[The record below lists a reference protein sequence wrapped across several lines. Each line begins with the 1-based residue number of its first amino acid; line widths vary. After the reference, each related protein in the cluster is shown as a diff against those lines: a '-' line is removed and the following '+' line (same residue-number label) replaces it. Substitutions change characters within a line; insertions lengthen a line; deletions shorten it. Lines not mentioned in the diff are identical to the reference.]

1 MRFASFFV
9 DRPIF
14 AIVLSA
20 LVLLGGWVSLKS
32 LPVEQYPE
40 VVPPTIQVQARYP
53 GASPQ
58 TLSET
63 VAAPIE
69 QELVGIE
76 HLLYMSSQSTAD
88 GQMNL
93 TLTFEIGTDLDI
105 AQMQVQAKVSNAEPR
120 LPEEVRRLG
129 IVTLKQSPDLL
140 LVIHLISPDQRYDA
154 LYLGNYAVLNIRD
167 QLKRVNGVGD
177 TRVFGSDEYAMRVW
191 LDPDRLVARGLTASD
206 VVNAIREQNVQV
218 AAGAVGQPPGTLGSA
233 FQLTVTSQ
241 GRLRTVED
249 FNSIVVKAGTNGQL
263 VRLSEVARVE
273 LGAATYA
280 LRSMLDG
287 QDAVAI
293 PIFLRPG
300 ANALATAAD
309 IKATMSRL
317 KEQFPSGVDYRIVY
331 DTTQFVRQ
339 SIDAV
344 ITTFFEALI
353 LVVVVVMLFLQTWR
367 AAIIPLVAVPV
378 SIIGTFA
385 LLNALGFSINT
396 LTLFGLVL
404 AIGIVVDDAIVVIE
418 NVERHISEGMEPKA
432 AARLAMQEVTGPII
446 AISLVLA
453 AVFIPTSFISG
464 INGEFYRQFGL
475 TIAAA
480 TLISALNSLTLS
492 PALAGMLLKPAGS
505 FHGPGPSGNAL
516 RSNAVPD
523 GVVHDARPDAPTR
536 LINLMFGGFFRLFN
550 RAFVASAHGY
560 EALVKRLLRI
570 SAIVL
575 VVFAGLLVLS
585 GQTLY
590 SVPAGFIPPGDRGYL
605 ITVVQLPPAASLER
619 TTEVVREVTEQIKST
634 PGVGHAVGFPGLSIV
649 SFGPSSNAATIFVP
663 LKPFSERVPLGQ
675 SANAIAGELRQKLG
689 GIEEAFVAV
698 FPPPPIRGLGSLGG
712 FKLQLQDR
720 GGAGLDALD
729 AAAKQV
735 IAQGNQT
742 PGVVGLFT
750 SFQNNVPQLHAEI
763 DTERALTSGV
773 PLSNLYSTLQVNL
786 GSLYVNDFNLF
797 GRTYQ
802 VIAQADA
809 DYRLGTSA
817 IEQLQTRT
825 ADGQMTPLAGLVRV
839 TEVTG
844 PDRVVRYNTYPAI
857 EINGSAAP
865 GVSSGQAIGIM
876 DKLLGETL
884 PPNMGYEWT
893 ELTYLQIIAGNTTL
907 QMFAISVLVV
917 FLVLAA
923 LYESWSLPFAIILI
937 MPMVLLFAM
946 LGVKLTGGDN
956 NILTQVA
963 LLVLIGLASKNAIL
977 LVEFAKVREDAGMN
991 PMEAALEACRLRL
1004 RPIIM
1009 TSIAFIAGVVPLV
1022 LATGAGA
1029 EMRQAIGIPVFFG
1042 MLGVTFFG
1050 LLLTPV
1056 FYLVIR
1062 GWVTRGRPPATV
1074 AA

>member
-1 MRFASFFV
+1 MRFPSFFV

-20 LVLLGGWVSLKS
+20 LVLIGGWVSLKG

-40 VVPPTIQVQARYP
+40 VVPPTIQVSARYP

-88 GQMNL
+88 GAMTL

-129 IVTLKQSPDLL
+129 IITRKQSPDLL
-140 LVIHLISPDQRYDA
+140 LAIHLISPDRSYDS

-167 QLKRVNGVGD
+167 ALKRINGVGD
-177 TRVFGSDEYAMRVW
+177 TRVFGADEYAMRIW

-218 AAGAVGQPPGTLGSA
+218 TAGAVGQQPGTGSA
-233 FQLTVTSQ
+233 FQLTITSQ
-241 GRLRTVED
+241 GRLRSEED
-249 FNSIVVKAGTNGQL
+249 FRQIVVKAGTDGQV
-263 VRLSEVARVE
+263 VRLGEIARLE
-273 LGAATYA
+273 LGAASYA
-280 LRSMLDG
+280 LRAMLDG
-287 QDAVAI
+287 ESAVAL
-293 PIFLRPG
+293 PVFLRPG
-300 ANALATAAD
+300 ANALDTAAEV
-309 IKATMSRL
+309 KRTMARL
-317 KEQFPSGVDYRIVY
+317 KERFPAGMDYRIVY
-331 DTTQFVRQ
+331 DTTVFVQQ

-344 ITTFFEALI
+344 ITTFFEALV

-378 SIIGTFA
+378 SIVGTFA

-396 LTLFGLVL
+396 LTLLGLVL
-404 AIGIVVDDAIVVIE
+404 AIGIVVDDAIVVVE
-418 NVERHISEGMEPKA
+418 NVERHISEGLTPKA
-432 AARLAMQEVTGPII
+432 AAHMAMQEVTGPII

-453 AVFIPTSFISG
+453 AVFIPAAFISG
-464 INGEFYRQFGL
+464 INGQFYRQFGL

-480 TLISALNSLTLS
+480 TLISAFNSLTLS
-492 PALAGMLLKPAGS
+492 PALAAMLLKP
-505 FHGPGPSGNAL
+505 
-516 RSNAVPD
+516 
-523 GVVHDARPDAPTR
+523 HDAKPDAPTR
-536 LINLMFGGFFRLFN
+536 LVNLLFGGFFRLFN
-550 RAFVASAHGY
+550 RFFEAGSHGY
-560 EALVKRLLRI
+560 QALVKRLLRV

-575 VVFAGLLVLS
+575 LVFGGLLVFS
-585 GQTLY
+585 GYTLY
-590 SVPAGFIPPGDRGYL
+590 SVPPGFIPPGDRGYL

-619 TTEVVREVTEQIKST
+619 TTEVVKEVSARIKST
-634 PGVGHAVGFPGLSIV
+634 PGVGHAVAFPGLSIV

-663 LKPFSERVPLGQ
+663 LRPFSERVPQGL
-675 SANAIAGELRQKLG
+675 SANAIAGELRKKLG

-712 FKLQLQDR
+712 FKLQIQDR

-729 AAAKQV
+729 EVTRQV

-742 PGVVGLFT
+742 PGVTGLFT

-763 DTERALTSGV
+763 DTERALTGGV
-773 PLSNLYSTLQVNL
+773 PLRNLYDTLQVNL

-809 DYRLGTSA
+809 PFRSSPSA

-825 ADGQMTPLAGLVRV
+825 ADGRMVPLANLVRV
-839 TEVTG
+839 TEITG

-857 EINGSAAP
+857 EINGAAAP
-865 GVSSGQAIGIM
+865 GTSSGEAIAIM
-876 DKLLGETL
+876 EHLLGQTL
-884 PPNMGYEWT
+884 PPSMGFEWT

-907 QMFAISVLVV
+907 QVFAISVLVV

-923 LYESWSLPFAIILI
+923 LYESWTLPLAIILI

-946 LGVKLTGGDN
+946 LGVKFMGGDN

-977 LVEFAKVREDAGMN
+977 LVEFAKIREDMGLTR
-991 PMEAALEACRLRL
+991 MEAALEACRLRL

-1009 TSIAFIAGVVPLV
+1009 TSIAFIAGVVPLM
-1022 LATGAGA
+1022 LASGAGA
-1029 EMRQAIGIPVFFG
+1029 EMRQAIGTPVFFG

-1062 GWVTRGRPPATV
+1062 GLGKRQARLA
-1074 AA
+1074 

>member
-20 LVLLGGWVSLKS
+20 LVLIGGWVSLKG
-32 LPVEQYPE
+32 LPIEQYPE
-40 VVPPTIQVQARYP
+40 VVPPTIQVSTRYP

-88 GQMNL
+88 GSMSL
-93 TLTFEIGTDLDI
+93 TLTFDIGTDLDI
-105 AQMQVQAKVSNAEPR
+105 AQMQVQAKVGNAEPR
-120 LPEEVRRLG
+120 LPEEVRRQG
-129 IVTLKQSPDLL
+129 IVTRKQSPDLM

-154 LYLGNYAVLNIRD
+154 LFLGNYAVLNIRD
-167 QLKRVNGVGD
+167 QLKRVDGVGD

-191 LDPDRLVARGLTASD
+191 LNPDQLAARNLTASD
-206 VVNAIREQNVQV
+206 VAAAIRAQNTQV
-218 AAGAVGQPPGTLGSA
+218 AAGSVGQPPGTANSA

-241 GRLRTVED
+241 GRLRTVDE
-249 FNSIVVKAGTNGQL
+249 FNNIIIKTGSNGQL
-263 VRLSEVARVE
+263 VRLSDVARLE

-280 LRSMLDG
+280 LRSTLDN
-287 QDAVAI
+287 QAAVAI

-300 ANALATAAD
+300 ANALDTAEHVKET
-309 IKATMSRL
+309 IEHL
-317 KEQFPSGVDYRIVY
+317 KQNFPPGIDYRIVY
-331 DTTQFVRQ
+331 DTTQFVQQ

-344 ITTFFEALI
+344 IMTFFEALL
-353 LVVVVVMLFLQTWR
+353 LVIIVVMLFLQTWR
-367 AAIIPLVAVPV
+367 AAIIPLIAVPV
-378 SIIGTFA
+378 SIIGTFI

-432 AARLAMQEVTGPII
+432 AARMAMQEVSGPII

-453 AVFIPTSFISG
+453 AVFIPSSFISG

-480 TLISALNSLTLS
+480 TLISAFNSLTLS
-492 PALAGMLLKPAGS
+492 PALAGMLLKP
-505 FHGPGPSGNAL
+505 
-516 RSNAVPD
+516 
-523 GVVHDARPDAPTR
+523 HDAKPDMATR
-536 LINLMFGGFFRLFN
+536 LINLLFGWFFKLFN
-550 RAFVASAHGY
+550 IAFNAASHGY
-560 EALVKRLLRI
+560 VFIVKRLMRVSL
-570 SAIVL
+570 IVL
-575 VVFAGLLVLS
+575 IVFGGLLYLS
-585 GQTLY
+585 GQTLM
-590 SVPAGFIPPGDRGYL
+590 SVPGGFIPPGDRGYL
-605 ITVVQLPPAASLER
+605 IGVIQLPPAASLER
-619 TTEVVREVTEQIKST
+619 TTAVTREATQRILET
-634 PGVGHAVGFPGLSIV
+634 PGVAHAVSFPGLSIL
-649 SFGPSSNAATIFVP
+649 SFSPTSNAATIFIP

-675 SANAIAGELRQKLG
+675 NANTIAADLRKRLG

-712 FKLQLQDR
+712 FKLQVQDR
-720 GGAGLDALD
+720 SGVGLDALD

-735 IAQGNQT
+735 MAAGNGMSKET
-742 PGVVGLFT
+742 PGVTALFS
-750 SFQNNVPQLHAEI
+750 SFQNNVPQLHTEI
-763 DTERALTSGV
+763 DTERALVSGI
-773 PLSNLYSTLQVNL
+773 PLQNIYDTLQINL

-802 VIAQADA
+802 VIAQADG
-809 DYRLGTSA
+809 DYRLGAQS
-817 IEQLQTRT
+817 IEQLQTRNN
-825 ADGQMTPLAGLVRV
+825 DGNMVPLSGLVNI
-839 TEVTG
+839 TEITG

-857 EINGSAAP
+857 EINGSATP
-865 GVSSGQAIGIM
+865 GTSSGEMIQVM
-876 DKLLGETL
+876 EKLMNQTL
-884 PPNMGYEWT
+884 PPGVGYEWT

-907 QMFAISVLVV
+907 QVFAISVLVV

-923 LYESWSLPFAIILI
+923 MYESWSLPFAIILI
-937 MPMVLLFAM
+937 MPMVILFAM
-946 LGVKLTGGDN
+946 LGVKYTGGDN

-977 LVEFAKVREDAGMN
+977 LVEFAKTREDHGLSAF
-991 PMEAALEACRLRL
+991 EAAIEACRLRL

-1022 LATGAGA
+1022 LASGAGA
-1029 EMRQAIGIPVFFG
+1029 EMRHAIGTPVFFG

-1056 FYLVIR
+1056 FYLLIR
-1062 GWVTRGRPPATV
+1062 GLVAQGLRGQYESKA
-1074 AA
+1074 

>member
-20 LVLLGGWVSLKS
+20 LVLIGGWVSLKG
-32 LPVEQYPE
+32 LPIEQYPE
-40 VVPPTIQVQARYP
+40 VVPPTIQVSTRYP

-58 TLSET
+58 TLSQT

-88 GQMNL
+88 GSMSL

-105 AQMQVQAKVSNAEPR
+105 AQMQVQAKVQNAEPR
-120 LPEEVRRLG
+120 LPEEVRRQG
-129 IVTLKQSPDLL
+129 VVTRKQSPDLM
-140 LVIHLISPDQRYDA
+140 LVIHLISPDQRYDS
-154 LYLGNYAVLNIRD
+154 LFLGNYAVLNIRD
-167 QLKRVNGVGD
+167 QLKRVDGVGD

-191 LDPDRLVARGLTASD
+191 LNPDQLAARSLTASD
-206 VVNAIREQNVQV
+206 VVSAIRAQNMQV
-218 AAGAVGQPPGTLGSA
+218 AAGSVGQPPGTAGSA

-241 GRLRTVED
+241 SRLRSVEEFSNIIIRTESD
-249 FNSIVVKAGTNGQL
+249 GAM
-263 VRLSEVARVE
+263 VRLGDVARLD
-273 LGAATYA
+273 LGAASYA
-280 LRSMLDG
+280 LRSKLDG

-300 ANALATAAD
+300 ANALATSEAVKKT
-309 IKATMSRL
+309 IERL
-317 KEQFPSGVDYRIVY
+317 KQNFPAGVDYRIVY
-331 DTTQFVRQ
+331 DTTQFVQQ

-344 ITTFFEALI
+344 ILTFFEALLLVI
-353 LVVVVVMLFLQTWR
+353 LVVMLFLQTWR
-367 AAIIPLVAVPV
+367 AAIIPLIAVPV
-378 SIIGTFA
+378 SIIGTFI

-418 NVERHISEGMEPKA
+418 NVERHISEGLEPKA
-432 AARLAMQEVTGPII
+432 AARMAMQEVTGPII

-453 AVFIPTSFISG
+453 AVFIPASFISG

-480 TLISALNSLTLS
+480 TLISAFNSLTLS
-492 PALAGMLLKPAGS
+492 PALAGMLLKP
-505 FHGPGPSGNAL
+505 
-516 RSNAVPD
+516 
-523 GVVHDARPDAPTR
+523 HDAKPDLVTR
-536 LINLMFGGFFRLFN
+536 FINLLFGWFFKLFN
-550 RAFVASAHGY
+550 RAFTASSHGY
-560 EALVKRLLRI
+560 EWLVKRLMRVSL
-570 SAIVL
+570 IVL
-575 VVFAGLLVLS
+575 IVFGGLLYLT
-585 GQTLY
+585 GQTLM
-590 SVPAGFIPPGDRGYL
+590 SIPAGFIPPGDRGYL
-605 ITVVQLPPAASLER
+605 IGVIQLPPAASLER
-619 TTEVVREVTEQIKST
+619 TTAVTQEAAKIMRET
-634 PGVGHAVGFPGLSIV
+634 PGVAHTVAFPGLSIV
-649 SFGPSSNAATIFVP
+649 SFGPTSNAATVFMP

-675 SANAIAGELRQKLG
+675 NANAIAMNLRQRLG
-689 GIEEAFVAV
+689 VIDEAFVAV

-712 FKLQLQDR
+712 FKLQVQDR
-720 GGAGLDALD
+720 SGVGLDALD

-735 IAQGNQT
+735 MAAGNAMSKQT
-742 PGVVGLFT
+742 PGVTALFT
-750 SFQNNVPQLHAEI
+750 SFQNNVPQLHTQI
-763 DTERALTSGV
+763 DTERALLSGI
-773 PLSNLYSTLQVNL
+773 PLQNIYDTLQINL

-802 VIAQADA
+802 VIAQAEG
-809 DYRLGTSA
+809 DYRLGADS
-817 IEQLQTRT
+817 IERLQTRNSE
-825 ADGQMTPLAGLVRV
+825 GSMVPLSGLV
-839 TEVTG
+839 EIQEITG

-857 EINGSAAP
+857 EINGSATP
-865 GVSSGQAIGIM
+865 GTSSGEVIDVM
-876 DKLLGETL
+876 EKLMTETL
-884 PPNMGYEWT
+884 PPGVGFEWT

-907 QMFAISVLVV
+907 QIFAISVLVV

-923 LYESWSLPFAIILI
+923 MYESWSLPFAIILI
-937 MPMVLLFAM
+937 MPMVILFAM

-977 LVEFAKVREDAGMN
+977 LVEFAKIREDHGLSA
-991 PMEAALEACRLRL
+991 MESALEACRLRL

-1022 LATGAGA
+1022 LASGAGA
-1029 EMRQAIGIPVFFG
+1029 EMRHAIGTPVFFG

-1056 FYLVIR
+1056 FYLLIR
-1062 GWVTRGRPPATV
+1062 GLVKRGKTMQTIKT
-1074 AA
+1074 

>member
-1 MRFASFFV
+1 MRFPSFFV

-20 LVLLGGWVSLKS
+20 LVLIGGWVSLKG

-40 VVPPTIQVQARYP
+40 VVPPTIQVSARYP

-88 GQMNL
+88 GAMTL

-129 IVTLKQSPDLL
+129 IITRKQSPDLL
-140 LVIHLISPDQRYDA
+140 LAIHLISPDRSYDS

-167 QLKRVNGVGD
+167 ALKRINGVGD
-177 TRVFGSDEYAMRVW
+177 TRVFGADEYAMRIW

-218 AAGAVGQPPGTLGSA
+218 TAGAVGQQPGTGSA
-233 FQLTVTSQ
+233 FQLTITSQ
-241 GRLRTVED
+241 GRLRSEED
-249 FNSIVVKAGTNGQL
+249 FRQIVVKAGTDGQV
-263 VRLSEVARVE
+263 VRLGEIARLE
-273 LGAATYA
+273 LGAASYA
-280 LRSMLDG
+280 LRAMLDG
-287 QDAVAI
+287 ESAVAL
-293 PIFLRPG
+293 PVFLRPG
-300 ANALATAAD
+300 ANALDTAAEV
-309 IKATMSRL
+309 KRTMARL
-317 KEQFPSGVDYRIVY
+317 KERFPAGIDYRIVY
-331 DTTQFVRQ
+331 DTTVFVQQ

-344 ITTFFEALI
+344 ITTFFEALV

-378 SIIGTFA
+378 SIVGTFA

-396 LTLFGLVL
+396 LTLLGLVL
-404 AIGIVVDDAIVVIE
+404 AIGIVVDDAIVVVE
-418 NVERHISEGMEPKA
+418 NVERHISEGLTPKA
-432 AARLAMQEVTGPII
+432 AAHMAMQEVTGPII

-453 AVFIPTSFISG
+453 AVFIPAAFISG
-464 INGEFYRQFGL
+464 INGQFYRQFGL

-480 TLISALNSLTLS
+480 TLISAFNSLTLS
-492 PALAGMLLKPAGS
+492 PALAAMLLKP
-505 FHGPGPSGNAL
+505 
-516 RSNAVPD
+516 
-523 GVVHDARPDAPTR
+523 HDAKPDAPTR
-536 LINLMFGGFFRLFN
+536 LVNLLFGGFFRLFN
-550 RAFVASAHGY
+550 RFFEAGSHGY
-560 EALVKRLLRI
+560 QALVKRLLRV

-575 VVFAGLLVLS
+575 LVFGGLLVFS
-585 GQTLY
+585 GYTLY
-590 SVPAGFIPPGDRGYL
+590 SVPPGFIPPGDRGYL

-619 TTEVVREVTEQIKST
+619 TTEVVKEVSARIKST
-634 PGVGHAVGFPGLSIV
+634 PGVGHAVAFPGLSIV

-663 LKPFSERVPLGQ
+663 LRPFSERVPQGL
-675 SANAIAGELRQKLG
+675 SANAIAGELRKKLG

-712 FKLQLQDR
+712 FKLQIQDR

-729 AAAKQV
+729 EVTRQV

-742 PGVVGLFT
+742 PGVTGLFT

-763 DTERALTSGV
+763 DTERALTGGV
-773 PLSNLYSTLQVNL
+773 PLRNLYDTLQVNL

-809 DYRLGTSA
+809 PFRSSPSA

-825 ADGQMTPLAGLVRV
+825 ADGRMVPLANLVRV
-839 TEVTG
+839 TEITG

-857 EINGSAAP
+857 EINGAAAP
-865 GVSSGQAIGIM
+865 GTSSGEAIAIM
-876 DKLLGETL
+876 EHLLGQTL
-884 PPNMGYEWT
+884 PPSMGFEWT

-907 QMFAISVLVV
+907 QVFAISVLVV

-923 LYESWSLPFAIILI
+923 LYESWTLPLAIILI

-946 LGVKLTGGDN
+946 LGVKFMGGDN

-977 LVEFAKVREDAGMN
+977 LVEFAKIREDMGLTR
-991 PMEAALEACRLRL
+991 MEAALEACRLRL

-1009 TSIAFIAGVVPLV
+1009 TSIAFIAGVVPLM
-1022 LATGAGA
+1022 LASGAGA
-1029 EMRQAIGIPVFFG
+1029 EMRQAIGTPVFFG

-1062 GWVTRGRPPATV
+1062 GLGKRQARLA
-1074 AA
+1074 

>member
-20 LVLLGGWVSLKS
+20 LVLIGGWVSLKG
-32 LPVEQYPE
+32 LPIEQYPE
-40 VVPPTIQVQARYP
+40 VVPPTIQISTRYP

-88 GQMNL
+88 GSMSL

-105 AQMQVQAKVSNAEPR
+105 AQMQVQAKVQNAEPR
-120 LPEEVRRLG
+120 LPEEVKRQG
-129 IVTLKQSPDLL
+129 VVTRKQSPDLM
-140 LVIHLISPDQRYDA
+140 LVIHLISPDERYDS
-154 LYLGNYAVLNIRD
+154 LFLGNYAVLNIRD
-167 QLKRVNGVGD
+167 QLKRVDGVGD

-191 LDPDRLVARGLTASD
+191 MDPDKLAARGLTASD
-206 VVNAIREQNVQV
+206 VVAAIRTQNVQV
-218 AAGAVGQPPGTLGSA
+218 AAGSVGQPPGTASSA

-241 GRLRTVED
+241 SRLRSVEE
-249 FNSIVVKAGTNGQL
+249 FNNIIIRTESDGSM
-263 VRLSEVARVE
+263 VRLGDVARLD
-273 LGAATYA
+273 LGAASYA
-280 LRSMLDG
+280 LRSKLDG

-300 ANALATAAD
+300 ANALATSEAVKKT
-309 IKATMSRL
+309 IERL
-317 KEQFPSGVDYRIVY
+317 KQNFPEGIDYRIVY
-331 DTTQFVRQ
+331 DTTQFVQQ

-344 ITTFFEALI
+344 ILTFFEALLLVI
-353 LVVVVVMLFLQTWR
+353 LVVMLFLQTWR
-367 AAIIPLVAVPV
+367 AAIIPLIAVPV
-378 SIIGTFA
+378 SIIGTFI

-432 AARLAMQEVTGPII
+432 AARMAMQEVTGPII

-453 AVFIPTSFISG
+453 AVFIPASFISG

-480 TLISALNSLTLS
+480 TLISAFNSLTLS
-492 PALAGMLLKPAGS
+492 PALAGMLLKP
-505 FHGPGPSGNAL
+505 
-516 RSNAVPD
+516 
-523 GVVHDARPDAPTR
+523 HDAKPDMVTR
-536 LINLMFGGFFRLFN
+536 LINLLFGWFFKLFN
-550 RAFVASAHGY
+550 RAFGAASHGY
-560 EALVKRLLRI
+560 EWLVKRLMRVSL
-570 SAIVL
+570 IVL
-575 VVFAGLLVLS
+575 LVFGGLLYLT
-585 GQTLY
+585 GQTLM
-590 SVPAGFIPPGDRGYL
+590 SIPAGFIPPGDRGYL
-605 ITVVQLPPAASLER
+605 IGVIQLPPAASLER
-619 TTEVVREVTEQIKST
+619 TTAVTLEAEKLIRET
-634 PGVGHAVGFPGLSIV
+634 PGVAHTVAFPGLSIV
-649 SFGPSSNAATIFVP
+649 SFGPTSNAATIFVP

-675 SANAIAGELRQKLG
+675 NANAIAMQMRQKLG
-689 GIEEAFVAV
+689 SIDEAFVAV

-712 FKLQLQDR
+712 FKLQVQDR
-720 GGAGLDALD
+720 TGVGLDALD

-735 IAQGNQT
+735 MAAGNAMSTQT
-742 PGVVGLFT
+742 PGVTALFS
-750 SFQNNVPQLHAEI
+750 SFQNNVPQLHTQI
-763 DTERALTSGV
+763 DIERALQSGI
-773 PLSNLYSTLQVNL
+773 PLQSIYDTLQINL

-802 VIAQADA
+802 VIAQAEG
-809 DYRLGTSA
+809 DYRTGQES
-817 IEQLQTRT
+817 IERLQTRNSEGT
-825 ADGQMTPLAGLVRV
+825 MVPISGLVDIN
-839 TEVTG
+839 EITG

-857 EINGSAAP
+857 EINGSATP
-865 GVSSGQAIGIM
+865 GTSSGEVINVM
-876 DKLLGETL
+876 EKLMAETL
-884 PPNMGYEWT
+884 PPGVGFEWT

-907 QMFAISVLVV
+907 QIFAISVLVV

-923 LYESWSLPFAIILI
+923 MYESWSLPFAIILI
-937 MPMVLLFAM
+937 MPMVILFAM
-946 LGVKLTGGDN
+946 LGVKMTGGDN

-977 LVEFAKVREDAGMN
+977 LVEFAKIREDHGLS
-991 PMEAALEACRLRL
+991 PMESALEACRLRL

-1029 EMRQAIGIPVFFG
+1029 EMRHAIGTPVFFG
-1042 MLGVTFFG
+1042 MIGVTFFG

-1056 FYLVIR
+1056 FYLLIR
-1062 GWVTRGRPPATV
+1062 GLVLRGKMAHAEST
-1074 AA
+1074 

>member
-20 LVLLGGWVSLKS
+20 LVLIGGWVSLKS
-32 LPVEQYPE
+32 LPIEQYPE
-40 VVPPTIQVQARYP
+40 VVPPTIQVSTRYP

-88 GQMNL
+88 GSMSL

-105 AQMQVQAKVSNAEPR
+105 AQMQVQAKVQNAEPR
-120 LPEEVRRLG
+120 LPEEVRRQG
-129 IVTLKQSPDLL
+129 IVTRKQSPDLM
-140 LVIHLISPDQRYDA
+140 LVIHLISPDQRYDS
-154 LYLGNYAVLNIRD
+154 LFLGNYAVLNIRD
-167 QLKRVNGVGD
+167 QLKRVDGVGD

-191 LDPDRLVARGLTASD
+191 LNPDQLAARSLTASD
-206 VVNAIREQNVQV
+206 VAAAIRAQNAQV
-218 AAGAVGQPPGTLGSA
+218 AAGSVGQPPGTAGSA

-241 GRLRTVED
+241 GRLRSVDE
-249 FNSIVVKAGTNGQL
+249 FNNIIVKTDTDGQM
-263 VRLSEVARVE
+263 VRLSDVARLE

-280 LRSMLDG
+280 LRSTLDN
-287 QDAVAI
+287 QPAVAI

-300 ANALATAAD
+300 ANALATSEAVKKT
-309 IKATMSRL
+309 IERL
-317 KEQFPSGVDYRIVY
+317 KQNFPAGVDYRIVY
-331 DTTQFVRQ
+331 DTTQFVQQ

-344 ITTFFEALI
+344 ILTFFEALL
-353 LVVVVVMLFLQTWR
+353 LVIIVVMLFLQTWR
-367 AAIIPLVAVPV
+367 AAIIPLIAVPV
-378 SIIGTFA
+378 SIIGTFI

-432 AARLAMQEVTGPII
+432 AARMAMQEVTGPII

-453 AVFIPTSFISG
+453 AVFIPSSFISG

-480 TLISALNSLTLS
+480 TLISAFNSLTLS
-492 PALAGMLLKPAGS
+492 PALAGMLLKA
-505 FHGPGPSGNAL
+505 
-516 RSNAVPD
+516 
-523 GVVHDARPDAPTR
+523 HDAKPDLVTR
-536 LINLMFGGFFRLFN
+536 FINLLFGWFFKLFN
-550 RAFVASAHGY
+550 IAFNAASNGY
-560 EALVKRLLRI
+560 VFIVKRLMRI
-570 SAIVL
+570 SLIVL
-575 VVFAGLLVLS
+575 VVFGGLLYLT
-585 GQTLY
+585 GQTLM
-590 SVPAGFIPPGDRGYL
+590 SIPGGFIPPGDRGYL
-605 ITVVQLPPAASLER
+605 IGVIQLPPASSLER
-619 TTEVVREVTEQIKST
+619 TTAVTREATQRILET
-634 PGVGHAVGFPGLSIV
+634 PGVAHAVSFPGLSIV
-649 SFGPSSNAATIFVP
+649 SFGPTSNAATIFVP

-675 SANAIAGELRQKLG
+675 SANAVAMEMRKRLG

-712 FKLQLQDR
+712 FKLQVQDR
-720 GGAGLDALD
+720 SGVGLDALD

-735 IAQGNQT
+735 MAAGNAMSKQT
-742 PGVVGLFT
+742 PGVTALFS
-750 SFQNNVPQLHAEI
+750 SFQNNVPQLHTEI
-763 DTERALTSGV
+763 DTERALVSGI
-773 PLSNLYSTLQVNL
+773 PLQNIYDTLQINL

-802 VIAQADA
+802 VIAQADG
-809 DYRLGTSA
+809 DYRLGARS
-817 IEQLQTRT
+817 IGQLQTRNIE
-825 ADGQMTPLAGLVRV
+825 GNMVPLSGLVDI
-839 TEVTG
+839 TELTG

-857 EINGSAAP
+857 EINGSATP
-865 GVSSGQAIGIM
+865 GTSSGEVINVM
-876 DKLLGETL
+876 EKLMTETL
-884 PPNMGYEWT
+884 PPGVGYEWT

-907 QMFAISVLVV
+907 QIFAISVLVV

-923 LYESWSLPFAIILI
+923 MYESWSLPFAIILI
-937 MPMVLLFAM
+937 MPMVILFAM
-946 LGVKLTGGDN
+946 LGVKMTGGDN

-977 LVEFAKVREDAGMN
+977 LVEFAKIREDHGLSA
-991 PMEAALEACRLRL
+991 MESALEACRLRL

-1022 LATGAGA
+1022 LASGAGA
-1029 EMRQAIGIPVFFG
+1029 EMRHAIGTPVFFG

-1056 FYLVIR
+1056 FYLLIR
-1062 GWVTRGRPPATV
+1062 GLVKRNGKSFGTAT
-1074 AA
+1074 

>member
-20 LVLLGGWVSLKS
+20 LVLIGGWVSLKG
-32 LPVEQYPE
+32 LPIEQYPE
-40 VVPPTIQVQARYP
+40 VVPPTIQISTRYP

-88 GQMNL
+88 GSMSL

-105 AQMQVQAKVSNAEPR
+105 AQMQVQAKVQNAEPR
-120 LPEEVRRLG
+120 LPEEVKRQG
-129 IVTLKQSPDLL
+129 VVTRKQSPDLM
-140 LVIHLISPDQRYDA
+140 LVIHLISPDERYDS
-154 LYLGNYAVLNIRD
+154 LFLGNYAVLNIRD
-167 QLKRVNGVGD
+167 QLKRVDGVGD

-191 LDPDRLVARGLTASD
+191 LNPDQLAARGLTASD
-206 VVNAIREQNVQV
+206 VVAAIRAQNVQV
-218 AAGAVGQPPGTLGSA
+218 AAGSVGQPPGTASSA

-241 GRLRTVED
+241 SRLRSVEE
-249 FNSIVVKAGTNGQL
+249 FNNIIIRTESDGSM
-263 VRLSEVARVE
+263 VRLGDVARLD
-273 LGAATYA
+273 LGAASYA
-280 LRSMLDG
+280 LRSKLDG

-300 ANALATAAD
+300 ANALATSEAVKKT
-309 IKATMSRL
+309 IERL
-317 KEQFPSGVDYRIVY
+317 KQNFPEGIDYRIVY
-331 DTTQFVRQ
+331 DTTQFVQQ

-344 ITTFFEALI
+344 ILTFFEALLLVI
-353 LVVVVVMLFLQTWR
+353 LVVMLFLQTWR
-367 AAIIPLVAVPV
+367 AAIIPLIAVPV
-378 SIIGTFA
+378 SIIGTFI

-432 AARLAMQEVTGPII
+432 AARMAMQEVTGPII

-453 AVFIPTSFISG
+453 AVFIPASFISG

-480 TLISALNSLTLS
+480 TLISAFNSLTLS
-492 PALAGMLLKPAGS
+492 PALAGMLLKP
-505 FHGPGPSGNAL
+505 
-516 RSNAVPD
+516 
-523 GVVHDARPDAPTR
+523 HDAKPDMVTR
-536 LINLMFGGFFRLFN
+536 LINLLFGWFFKLFN
-550 RAFVASAHGY
+550 RAFGAASHGY
-560 EALVKRLLRI
+560 EWVVKRLMRVSL
-570 SAIVL
+570 IVL
-575 VVFAGLLVLS
+575 IVFGGLLYLT
-585 GQTLY
+585 GQTLM
-590 SVPAGFIPPGDRGYL
+590 SIPAGFIPPGDRGYL
-605 ITVVQLPPAASLER
+605 IGVIQLPPAASLER
-619 TTEVVREVTEQIKST
+619 TTAVTQEAAALIRSV
-634 PGVGHAVGFPGLSIV
+634 PGVGNTVAFPGLSIV
-649 SFGPSSNAATIFVP
+649 SFGPTSNAATIFVP

-675 SANAIAGELRQKLG
+675 NANAIAMQMRQKLG
-689 GIEEAFVAV
+689 SIDEAFVAV

-712 FKLQLQDR
+712 FKLQVQDKS
-720 GGAGLDALD
+720 GVGLDALD
-729 AAAKQV
+729 EAAKQV
-735 IAQGNQT
+735 MAAGNAMSKQT
-742 PGVVGLFT
+742 PGVTALFS
-750 SFQNNVPQLHAEI
+750 SFQNNVPQLHTQI
-763 DTERALTSGV
+763 DIERALQSGV
-773 PLSNLYSTLQVNL
+773 PLQSIYDTLQINL

-802 VIAQADA
+802 VIAQAEG
-809 DYRLGTSA
+809 DYRSGQES
-817 IEQLQTRT
+817 IDRLQTRNSEGT
-825 ADGQMTPLAGLVRV
+825 MVPLSGLVET
-839 TEVTG
+839 TEITG

-857 EINGSAAP
+857 EINGSATP
-865 GVSSGQAIGIM
+865 GTSSGEVIQVM
-876 DKLLGETL
+876 EKLMADTL
-884 PPNMGYEWT
+884 PPGVGYEWT

-907 QMFAISVLVV
+907 QIFAISVLVV

-923 LYESWSLPFAIILI
+923 MYESWSLPFAIILI
-937 MPMVLLFAM
+937 MPMVILFAM
-946 LGVKLTGGDN
+946 LGVKMTGGDN

-977 LVEFAKVREDAGMN
+977 LVEFAKIREDHGLS
-991 PMEAALEACRLRL
+991 PLESALEACRLRL

-1029 EMRQAIGIPVFFG
+1029 EMRHAIGTPVFFG
-1042 MLGVTFFG
+1042 MIGVTFFG

-1056 FYLVIR
+1056 FYLLIR
-1062 GWVTRGRPPATV
+1062 GLVLRGKMAHAEST
-1074 AA
+1074 

>member
-1 MRFASFFV
+1 MRFPSFFV

-20 LVLLGGWVSLKS
+20 LVLIGGWVSLKG

-40 VVPPTIQVQARYP
+40 VVPPTIQVSARYP

-88 GQMNL
+88 GAMTL

-105 AQMQVQAKVSNAEPR
+105 AQMQVQNKVSNAEPR

-129 IVTLKQSPDLL
+129 VITRKQSPDLL
-140 LVIHLISPDQRYDA
+140 LAIHLISPDRSYDS

-167 QLKRVNGVGD
+167 QLKRINGVGD
-177 TRVFGSDEYAMRVW
+177 TRVFGADEYAMRVW

-218 AAGAVGQPPGTLGSA
+218 AAGAVGQQPNATGSA

-241 GRLRTVED
+241 GRLRSED
-249 FNSIVVKAGTNGQL
+249 DFRQIVVKAGGNGQI
-263 VRLSEVARVE
+263 VRLGDVARLE

-280 LRSMLDG
+280 LRALLDG
-287 QDAVAI
+287 ENAVAI
-293 PIFLRPG
+293 PVFLRPG
-300 ANALATAAD
+300 ANALDTAAEV
-309 IKATMSRL
+309 KRTMARL
-317 KEQFPSGVDYRIVY
+317 QERFPQGVDYRIVY
-331 DTTQFVRQ
+331 DTTVFVQQ

-344 ITTFFEALI
+344 IVTFFEALL

-396 LTLFGLVL
+396 LTLLGLVL

-418 NVERHISEGMEPKA
+418 NVERHISEGMKPKA
-432 AARLAMQEVTGPII
+432 AAHMAMQEVTGPII

-453 AVFIPTSFISG
+453 AVFIPAAFISG
-464 INGEFYRQFGL
+464 INGQFYRQFGL

-480 TLISALNSLTLS
+480 TLISAFNSLTLS
-492 PALAGMLLKPAGS
+492 PALAAMLLKP
-505 FHGPGPSGNAL
+505 
-516 RSNAVPD
+516 
-523 GVVHDARPDAPTR
+523 HDARPDAPTR
-536 LINLMFGGFFRLFN
+536 LVNLLFGGFFRLFN
-550 RAFVASAHGY
+550 RFFEASSHGY
-560 EALVKRLLRI
+560 QALVKRLLRV

-575 VVFAGLLVLS
+575 LVFGGLLALS
-585 GQTLY
+585 GHTLY
-590 SVPAGFIPPGDRGYL
+590 SVPPGFIPQGDRGYL

-619 TTEVVREVTEQIKST
+619 TTDVVREVSQRIKST
-634 PGVGHAVGFPGLSIV
+634 PGVGHAVAFPGLSIV

-663 LKPFSERVPLGQ
+663 LRPFSERVPQSL
-675 SANAIAGELRQKLG
+675 SANAIAGELRKKLG

-712 FKLQLQDR
+712 FKLQIQDR
-720 GGAGLDALD
+720 GGAGLDELD
-729 AAAKQV
+729 TVTKQV

-742 PGVVGLFT
+742 PGVTGLFT

-763 DTERALTSGV
+763 DTERALTGGV
-773 PLSNLYSTLQVNL
+773 PLRNLYDTLQVNL

-809 DYRLGTSA
+809 PFRSKPSD

-825 ADGQMTPLAGLVRV
+825 ADGRMVPLAGLVRV
-839 TEVTG
+839 TEITG

-865 GVSSGQAIGIM
+865 GTSSGEAIAIM
-876 DKLLGETL
+876 ENLLGQTL
-884 PPNMGYEWT
+884 PPTMGFEWT

-907 QMFAISVLVV
+907 QVFAISVLVV

-923 LYESWSLPFAIILI
+923 LYESWTLPLAIILI

-946 LGVKLTGGDN
+946 LGVKFMGGDN

-977 LVEFAKVREDAGMN
+977 LVEFAKIREDMGLTRL
-991 PMEAALEACRLRL
+991 EAALEACRLRL
-1004 RPIIM
+1004 RPIVM
-1009 TSIAFIAGVVPLV
+1009 TSIAFIAGVVPLM
-1022 LATGAGA
+1022 LANGAGA
-1029 EMRQAIGIPVFFG
+1029 EMRSAIGTPVFFG

-1062 GWVTRGRPPATV
+1062 GLASRGEKPS

>member
-20 LVLLGGWVSLKS
+20 LVLIGGWVSLKG
-32 LPVEQYPE
+32 LPIEQYPE
-40 VVPPTIQVQARYP
+40 VVPPTIQVSTRYP

-88 GQMNL
+88 GSMSL

-105 AQMQVQAKVSNAEPR
+105 AQMQVQAKVQNAEPR
-120 LPEEVRRLG
+120 LPEEVRRQG
-129 IVTLKQSPDLL
+129 VVTRKQSPDLM
-140 LVIHLISPDQRYDA
+140 LVIHLISPDERYDS
-154 LYLGNYAVLNIRD
+154 LFLGNYAVLNIRD
-167 QLKRVNGVGD
+167 QLKRVDGVGD
-177 TRVFGSDEYAMRVW
+177 TRVFGSDEYAMRIW
-191 LDPDRLVARGLTASD
+191 LNPDQLAARNLTASD
-206 VVNAIREQNVQV
+206 VVTAIRAQNVQV
-218 AAGAVGQPPGTLGSA
+218 AAGSVGQPPGAAGST

-241 GRLRTVED
+241 SRLRSVEE
-249 FNSIVVKAGTNGQL
+249 FSNIIVRTETDGAM
-263 VRLSEVARVE
+263 VRLGDVARLD
-273 LGAATYA
+273 LGAASYA
-280 LRSMLDG
+280 LRSKLDG

-300 ANALATAAD
+300 ANALSTSEAVKKT
-309 IKATMSRL
+309 IERL
-317 KEQFPSGVDYRIVY
+317 KQNFPAGVDYRIVY
-331 DTTQFVRQ
+331 DTTQFVQQ

-344 ITTFFEALI
+344 ILTFFEALLLVI
-353 LVVVVVMLFLQTWR
+353 LVVMLFLQTWR
-367 AAIIPLVAVPV
+367 AAIIPLIAVPV
-378 SIIGTFA
+378 SIIGTFI

-396 LTLFGLVL
+396 LTLFGMVL

-432 AARLAMQEVTGPII
+432 AARMAMEEVSGPII

-453 AVFIPTSFISG
+453 AVFIPSSFISG

-480 TLISALNSLTLS
+480 TLISAFNSLTLS
-492 PALAGMLLKPAGS
+492 PALAGMLLKP
-505 FHGPGPSGNAL
+505 
-516 RSNAVPD
+516 
-523 GVVHDARPDAPTR
+523 HDAKPDLFTR
-536 LINLMFGGFFRLFN
+536 FINLLFGWFFKLFN
-550 RAFVASAHGY
+550 RAFTASSHGY
-560 EALVKRLLRI
+560 EWAVKRLMRVSL
-570 SAIVL
+570 IVL
-575 VVFAGLLVLS
+575 LVFGGLLYLT
-585 GQTLY
+585 GQTLM
-590 SVPAGFIPPGDRGYL
+590 SIPAGFIPPGDRGYL
-605 ITVVQLPPAASLER
+605 IGVIQLPPAASLER
-619 TTEVVREVTEQIKST
+619 TTAVTQEAARLIGET
-634 PGVGHAVGFPGLSIV
+634 PGVAHTVAFPGLSIV
-649 SFGPSSNAATIFVP
+649 SFGPTSNAATIFVP

-675 SANAIAGELRQKLG
+675 NANAIAMEMRKRLG
-689 GIEEAFVAV
+689 VIDEAFVAV

-712 FKLQLQDR
+712 FKLQVQDR
-720 GGAGLDALD
+720 SGVGLDALD

-735 IAQGNQT
+735 MAAGNAMSKQT
-742 PGVVGLFT
+742 PGVTALFT
-750 SFQNNVPQLHAEI
+750 SFQNNVPQLHTEI
-763 DTERALTSGV
+763 DTERALLSGI
-773 PLSNLYSTLQVNL
+773 PLQNIYDTLQINL

-802 VIAQADA
+802 VIAQAEG
-809 DYRLGTSA
+809 DYRLGKES
-817 IEQLQTRT
+817 IERLQTRNSEG
-825 ADGQMTPLAGLVRV
+825 AMAPLSGLVE
-839 TEVTG
+839 TQEITG

-857 EINGSAAP
+857 EINGSATP
-865 GVSSGQAIGIM
+865 GTSSGEVINVM
-876 DKLLGETL
+876 EKLMAETL
-884 PPNMGYEWT
+884 PPGVGYEWT

-907 QMFAISVLVV
+907 QVFALSVLVV

-937 MPMVLLFAM
+937 MPMVILFAM
-946 LGVKLTGGDN
+946 LGVKMTGGDN

-977 LVEFAKVREDAGMN
+977 LVEFAKVREDHGLSAMD
-991 PMEAALEACRLRL
+991 AALEACRLRL

-1029 EMRQAIGIPVFFG
+1029 EMRQAIGTPVFFG

-1056 FYLVIR
+1056 FYLLIR
-1062 GWVTRGRPPATV
+1062 GLVKRNRNTLADS
-1074 AA
+1074 

>member
-20 LVLLGGWVSLKS
+20 LVLIGGWVSLKG
-32 LPVEQYPE
+32 LPIEQYPE
-40 VVPPTIQVQARYP
+40 VVPPTIQVSTRYP

-58 TLSET
+58 TLSQT

-88 GQMNL
+88 GSMSL

-105 AQMQVQAKVSNAEPR
+105 AQMQVQAKVQNAEPR
-120 LPEEVRRLG
+120 LPEEVRRQG
-129 IVTLKQSPDLL
+129 VVTRKQSPDLM
-140 LVIHLISPDQRYDA
+140 LVIHLISPDERYDS
-154 LYLGNYAVLNIRD
+154 LFLGNYAVLNIRD
-167 QLKRVNGVGD
+167 QLKRVDGVGD

-191 LDPDRLVARGLTASD
+191 LNPDQLAARSLTASD
-206 VVNAIREQNVQV
+206 VVAAIRAQNVQV
-218 AAGAVGQPPGTLGSA
+218 AAGSVGQPPGMAGSA

-241 GRLRTVED
+241 SRLRSAEEFSNIIIRTESD
-249 FNSIVVKAGTNGQL
+249 GAM
-263 VRLSEVARVE
+263 VRLGDVARLD
-273 LGAATYA
+273 LGAASYA
-280 LRSMLDG
+280 LRSKLDG

-300 ANALATAAD
+300 ANALATSEAVKKT
-309 IKATMSRL
+309 IERL
-317 KEQFPSGVDYRIVY
+317 KQNFPEGVDYRIVY
-331 DTTQFVRQ
+331 DTTQFVQQ

-344 ITTFFEALI
+344 ILTFFEALLLVI
-353 LVVVVVMLFLQTWR
+353 LVVMLFLQTWR
-367 AAIIPLVAVPV
+367 AAIIPLIAVPV
-378 SIIGTFA
+378 SIIGTFI

-418 NVERHISEGMEPKA
+418 NVERHISEGLEPKA
-432 AARLAMQEVTGPII
+432 AARMAMQEVTGPII

-453 AVFIPTSFISG
+453 AVFIPASFISG

-492 PALAGMLLKPAGS
+492 PALAGMLLKPHEAK
-505 FHGPGPSGNAL
+505 
-516 RSNAVPD
+516 PD
-523 GVVHDARPDAPTR
+523 LFTR
-536 LINLMFGGFFRLFN
+536 FINLLFGWFFKLFN
-550 RAFVASAHGY
+550 IAFHAASSGY
-560 EALVKRLLRI
+560 VLIVKRLMRVSLV
-570 SAIVL
+570 VL
-575 VVFAGLLVLS
+575 IVFAGLLVLT
-585 GQTLY
+585 GKTLM
-590 SVPAGFIPPGDRGYL
+590 SIPGGFIPPGDRGYL
-605 ITVVQLPPAASLER
+605 IGVIQLPPAASLER
-619 TTEVVREVTEQIKST
+619 TTTVTQEAAKIMRET
-634 PGVGHAVGFPGLSIV
+634 PGVAHSVAFPGLSIV
-649 SFGPSSNAATIFVP
+649 SFGPTSNAATVFLP
-663 LKPFSERVPLGQ
+663 LKPFAERVPLGQ
-675 SANAIAGELRQKLG
+675 DANSIAMNLRQRLG
-689 GIEEAFVAV
+689 SIDEAFVAV

-712 FKLQLQDR
+712 FKLQVQDR
-720 GGAGLDALD
+720 GGVGLDALD

-735 IAQGNQT
+735 MAAGNAMSKQT
-742 PGVVGLFT
+742 PGVTALFS
-750 SFQNNVPQLHAEI
+750 SFQNNVPQLHTEI
-763 DTERALTSGV
+763 DIERALLSGI
-773 PLSNLYSTLQVNL
+773 PLQNIYDTLQINL

-802 VIAQADA
+802 VIAQAEG
-809 DYRLGTSA
+809 DYRQGADS
-817 IEQLQTRT
+817 IERLQTRNAEGT
-825 ADGQMTPLAGLVRV
+825 MVPLSGLVDIS
-839 TEVTG
+839 EITG

-857 EINGSAAP
+857 EINGSATP
-865 GVSSGQAIGIM
+865 GTSSGEVINVM
-876 DKLLGETL
+876 EKLMTETL
-884 PPNMGYEWT
+884 PPGVGFEWT

-907 QMFAISVLVV
+907 QIFAISVLVV

-923 LYESWSLPFAIILI
+923 MYESWSLPFAIILI
-937 MPMVLLFAM
+937 MPMVILFAM

-977 LVEFAKVREDAGMN
+977 LVEFAKTREDHGLSA
-991 PMEAALEACRLRL
+991 MESALEACRLRL

-1022 LATGAGA
+1022 LASGAGA
-1029 EMRQAIGIPVFFG
+1029 EMRQAIGTPVFFG

-1056 FYLVIR
+1056 FYLLIR
-1062 GWVTRGRPPATV
+1062 GWAKRPKVEKMA
-1074 AA
+1074 

>member
-14 AIVLSA
+14 AIVLSS
-20 LVLLGGWVSLKS
+20 LILIGGWVSLKG
-32 LPVEQYPE
+32 LPIEQYPE
-40 VVPPTIQVQARYP
+40 VVPPTIQVSTRYP

-88 GQMNL
+88 GSMSL
-93 TLTFEIGTDLDI
+93 TLTFDIGTNLDI
-105 AQMQVQAKVSNAEPR
+105 AQMQVQAKVGNAEPR
-120 LPEEVRRLG
+120 LPEEVRRQG
-129 IVTLKQSPDLL
+129 IVTRKQSPDLM
-140 LVIHLISPDQRYDA
+140 LVIHLISPDQRYDS
-154 LYLGNYAVLNIRD
+154 LFLGNYAVLNIRD
-167 QLKRVNGVGD
+167 QLKRVDGVGD
-177 TRVFGSDEYAMRVW
+177 TRVFGSDDYAMRVW
-191 LDPDRLVARGLTASD
+191 LNPDQLAARSLTASD
-206 VVNAIREQNVQV
+206 VAAAIRAQNAQV
-218 AAGAVGQPPGTLGSA
+218 AAGSVGQPPGTAGSA

-241 GRLRTVED
+241 GRLRSVEE
-249 FNSIVVKAGTNGQL
+249 FNNIIVKTGSNGQL
-263 VRLSEVARVE
+263 VRLSDVARLE

-280 LRSMLDG
+280 LRSTLDN

-300 ANALATAAD
+300 ANALATSEKVKQT
-309 IKATMSRL
+309 IERL
-317 KEQFPSGVDYRIVY
+317 KQNFPNGVDYRIVY
-331 DTTQFVRQ
+331 DTTQFVQQ

-344 ITTFFEALI
+344 IMTFFEALL
-353 LVVVVVMLFLQTWR
+353 LVIIVVMLFLQTWR
-367 AAIIPLVAVPV
+367 AAIIPLIAVPV
-378 SIIGTFA
+378 SIVGTFI

-418 NVERHISEGMEPKA
+418 NVERHISEGLEPKA
-432 AARLAMQEVTGPII
+432 AARMAMQEVTGPII

-453 AVFIPTSFISG
+453 AVFIPSSFISG

-480 TLISALNSLTLS
+480 TLISAFNSLTLS
-492 PALAGMLLKPAGS
+492 PALAGMLLKA
-505 FHGPGPSGNAL
+505 HDTK
-516 RSNAVPD
+516 PD
-523 GVVHDARPDAPTR
+523 IATR
-536 LINLMFGGFFRLFN
+536 LINLLFGWFFKLFN
-550 RAFVASAHGY
+550 IAFNAASHGY
-560 EALVKRLLRI
+560 VFVVKRLMRVSL
-570 SAIVL
+570 IVL
-575 VVFAGLLVLS
+575 IAFGGLLYLS
-585 GQTLY
+585 GQTLM
-590 SVPAGFIPPGDRGYL
+590 SVPGGFIPPGDRGYL
-605 ITVVQLPPAASLER
+605 IGVIQLPPAASLER
-619 TTEVVREVTEQIKST
+619 TTAVTREATQRILET
-634 PGVGHAVGFPGLSIV
+634 PGVAHAVSFPGLSIL
-649 SFGPSSNAATIFVP
+649 SFSPTSNAATIFIP
-663 LKPFSERVPLGQ
+663 LKPFSERTPLGQ
-675 SANAIAGELRQKLG
+675 NANAIAADLRKRLG

-712 FKLQLQDR
+712 FKLQVQDR
-720 GGAGLDALD
+720 SGVGLDALD

-735 IAQGNQT
+735 MAAGNGMSKQT
-742 PGVVGLFT
+742 PGVTALFS
-750 SFQNNVPQLHAEI
+750 SFQNNVPQLHTEI
-763 DTERALTSGV
+763 DTERALVSGI
-773 PLSNLYSTLQVNL
+773 PLQNIYDTLQINL

-802 VIAQADA
+802 VIAQADG
-809 DYRLGTSA
+809 DYRVGSES
-817 IEQLQTRT
+817 IEQLQTRND
-825 ADGQMTPLAGLVRV
+825 DGNMVPLSGLVNI
-839 TEVTG
+839 TELTG

-857 EINGSAAP
+857 EINGSATP
-865 GVSSGQAIGIM
+865 GTSSGEVIEVMQ
-876 DKLLGETL
+876 KLMTETL
-884 PPNMGYEWT
+884 PPGVGYEWT

-907 QMFAISVLVV
+907 QVFAISVLVV

-923 LYESWSLPFAIILI
+923 MYESWSLPFAIILI
-937 MPMVLLFAM
+937 MPMVILFAM
-946 LGVKLTGGDN
+946 LGVKYTGGDN

-977 LVEFAKVREDAGMN
+977 LVEFAKIREDHGLSPFESAI
-991 PMEAALEACRLRL
+991 EACRLRL

-1029 EMRQAIGIPVFFG
+1029 EMRHAIGTPVFFG

-1056 FYLVIR
+1056 FYLLIR
-1062 GWVTRGRPPATV
+1062 GLVTRGSRNKTEHHASLK
-1074 AA
+1074 

>member
-1 MRFASFFV
+1 MRFPSFFV

-20 LVLLGGWVSLKS
+20 LVLIGGWVSLKG

-40 VVPPTIQVQARYP
+40 VVPPTIQVSARYP

-88 GQMNL
+88 GAMTL

-129 IVTLKQSPDLL
+129 IITRKQSPDLL
-140 LVIHLISPDQRYDA
+140 LAIHLISPDRSYDS

-167 QLKRVNGVGD
+167 ALKRINGVGD
-177 TRVFGSDEYAMRVW
+177 TRVFGADEYAMRIW

-218 AAGAVGQPPGTLGSA
+218 TAGAVGQQPGTGSA
-233 FQLTVTSQ
+233 FQLTITSQ
-241 GRLRTVED
+241 GRLRSEED
-249 FNSIVVKAGTNGQL
+249 FRQIVVKAGTDGQV
-263 VRLSEVARVE
+263 VRLGEVARLE
-273 LGAATYA
+273 LGAASYA
-280 LRSMLDG
+280 LRAMLDG
-287 QDAVAI
+287 ESAVAL
-293 PIFLRPG
+293 PVFLRPG
-300 ANALATAAD
+300 ANALDTAAEV
-309 IKATMSRL
+309 KRTMARL
-317 KEQFPSGVDYRIVY
+317 KERFPAGMDYRIVY
-331 DTTQFVRQ
+331 DTTVFVQQ

-344 ITTFFEALI
+344 ITTFFEALV

-378 SIIGTFA
+378 SIVGTFA

-396 LTLFGLVL
+396 LTLLGLVL
-404 AIGIVVDDAIVVIE
+404 AIGIVVDDAIVVVE
-418 NVERHISEGMEPKA
+418 NVERHISEGLTPKA
-432 AARLAMQEVTGPII
+432 AAHMAMQEVTGPII

-453 AVFIPTSFISG
+453 AVFIPAAFISG
-464 INGEFYRQFGL
+464 INGQFYRQFGL

-480 TLISALNSLTLS
+480 TLISAFNSLTLS
-492 PALAGMLLKPAGS
+492 PALAAMLLKP
-505 FHGPGPSGNAL
+505 
-516 RSNAVPD
+516 
-523 GVVHDARPDAPTR
+523 HDAKPDAPTR
-536 LINLMFGGFFRLFN
+536 LVNLLFGGFFRLFN
-550 RAFVASAHGY
+550 RFFEAGSHGY
-560 EALVKRLLRI
+560 QALVKRLLRV

-575 VVFAGLLVLS
+575 LVFGGLLVFS
-585 GQTLY
+585 GYTLY
-590 SVPAGFIPPGDRGYL
+590 SVPPGFIPPGDRGYL

-619 TTEVVREVTEQIKST
+619 TTEVVKEVSARIKST
-634 PGVGHAVGFPGLSIV
+634 PGVGHAVAFPGLSIV

-663 LKPFSERVPLGQ
+663 LRPFSERVPQGL
-675 SANAIAGELRQKLG
+675 SANAIAGELRKKLG

-712 FKLQLQDR
+712 FKLQIQDR

-729 AAAKQV
+729 EVTRQV

-742 PGVVGLFT
+742 PGVTGLFT

-763 DTERALTSGV
+763 DTERALTGGV
-773 PLSNLYSTLQVNL
+773 PLRNLYDTLQVNL

-809 DYRLGTSA
+809 PFRSSPSA

-825 ADGQMTPLAGLVRV
+825 ADGRMVPLANLVRV
-839 TEVTG
+839 TEITG

-857 EINGSAAP
+857 EINGAAAP
-865 GVSSGQAIGIM
+865 GTSSGQAIAIM
-876 DKLLGETL
+876 EHLLGQTL
-884 PPNMGYEWT
+884 PPSMGFEWT

-907 QMFAISVLVV
+907 QVFAISVLVV

-923 LYESWSLPFAIILI
+923 LYESWTLPLAIILI

-946 LGVKLTGGDN
+946 LGVKFMGGDN

-977 LVEFAKVREDAGMN
+977 LVEFAKIREDMGL
-991 PMEAALEACRLRL
+991 PRMEAALEACRLRL

-1009 TSIAFIAGVVPLV
+1009 TSIAFIAGVVPLM
-1022 LATGAGA
+1022 LASGAGA
-1029 EMRQAIGIPVFFG
+1029 EMRQAIGTPVFFG

-1062 GWVTRGRPPATV
+1062 GLGKRQARLA
-1074 AA
+1074 

>member
-20 LVLLGGWVSLKS
+20 LVLIGGWVSLKG
-32 LPVEQYPE
+32 LPIEQYPE
-40 VVPPTIQVQARYP
+40 VVPPTIQISTRYP

-88 GQMNL
+88 GSMSL

-105 AQMQVQAKVSNAEPR
+105 AQMQVQAKVQNAEPR
-120 LPEEVRRLG
+120 LPEEVKRQG
-129 IVTLKQSPDLL
+129 VVTRKQSPDLM
-140 LVIHLISPDQRYDA
+140 LVIHLISPDERYDS
-154 LYLGNYAVLNIRD
+154 LFLGNYAVLNIRD
-167 QLKRVNGVGD
+167 QLKRVDGVGD

-191 LDPDRLVARGLTASD
+191 IDPDKLAARGLTASD
-206 VVNAIREQNVQV
+206 VVAAIRAQNVQV
-218 AAGAVGQPPGTLGSA
+218 AAGSVGQPPGTASSA

-241 GRLRTVED
+241 SRLRSVEE
-249 FNSIVVKAGTNGQL
+249 FNNIIIRTESDGSM
-263 VRLSEVARVE
+263 VRLGDVARLD
-273 LGAATYA
+273 LGAASYA
-280 LRSMLDG
+280 LRSKLDG

-300 ANALATAAD
+300 ANALATSEAVKKT
-309 IKATMSRL
+309 IERL
-317 KEQFPSGVDYRIVY
+317 KQNFPEGIDYRIVY
-331 DTTQFVRQ
+331 DTTQFVQQ

-344 ITTFFEALI
+344 ILTFFEALALVI
-353 LVVVVVMLFLQTWR
+353 LVVLLFLQTWR

-378 SIIGTFA
+378 SIIGTFI

-432 AARLAMQEVTGPII
+432 AARMAMEEVTGPII

-453 AVFIPTSFISG
+453 AVFIPASFISG

-480 TLISALNSLTLS
+480 TLISAFNSLTLS
-492 PALAGMLLKPAGS
+492 PALAGMLLKP
-505 FHGPGPSGNAL
+505 
-516 RSNAVPD
+516 
-523 GVVHDARPDAPTR
+523 HDAKPDLLTR
-536 LINLMFGGFFRLFN
+536 LMNLLFGWFFKLFN
-550 RAFVASAHGY
+550 RAFGAASHGY
-560 EALVKRLLRI
+560 EWLVKRLMRL
-570 SAIVL
+570 SLIVL
-575 VVFAGLLVLS
+575 IVFGGLLFLT
-585 GQTLY
+585 GQTLM
-590 SVPAGFIPPGDRGYL
+590 SVPGGFIPPGDRGYL
-605 ITVVQLPPAASLER
+605 IGVIQLPPAASLER
-619 TTEVVREVTEQIKST
+619 TTAVTQEAAKIMRET
-634 PGVGHAVGFPGLSIV
+634 PGVAHSVAFPGLSIV
-649 SFGPSSNAATIFVP
+649 SFGPTSNAATVFMP
-663 LKPFSERVPLGQ
+663 LKPFSERVALGQ
-675 SANAIAGELRQKLG
+675 NANAIAMNLRQRLG
-689 GIEEAFVAV
+689 AIDEAFVAV

-712 FKLQLQDR
+712 FKLQVQDKS
-720 GGAGLDALD
+720 GVGLSALD
-729 AAAKQV
+729 EAAKQV
-735 IAQGNQT
+735 MATGNAMSKQT
-742 PGVVGLFT
+742 PGVTALFS
-750 SFQNNVPQLHAEI
+750 SFQNNVPQLHTQI
-763 DTERALTSGV
+763 DIERALQMGI
-773 PLSNLYSTLQVNL
+773 PLQSIYDTLQINL

-802 VIAQADA
+802 VIAQAEGDFRA
-809 DYRLGTSA
+809 GQESIERLQARALDGTMA
-817 IEQLQTRT
+817 
-825 ADGQMTPLAGLVRV
+825 PLSGLVDIS
-839 TEVTG
+839 EITG

-857 EINGSAAP
+857 EINGSATP
-865 GVSSGQAIGIM
+865 GTSSGEVIQVM
-876 DKLLGETL
+876 EKLLGETL
-884 PPNMGYEWT
+884 PPGVGYEWT

-907 QMFAISVLVV
+907 QIFAISVLVV

-937 MPMVLLFAM
+937 MPMVILFAM
-946 LGVKLTGGDN
+946 LGVKMTGGDN

-977 LVEFAKVREDAGMN
+977 LVEFAKIREDHGLSA
-991 PMEAALEACRLRL
+991 MEAALDACRLRL

-1022 LATGAGA
+1022 LASGAGA
-1029 EMRQAIGIPVFFG
+1029 EMRHAIGTPVFFG

-1056 FYLVIR
+1056 FYLLIR
-1062 GWVTRGRPPATV
+1062 GWVKRDKIEQTV
-1074 AA
+1074 